1 MQLSG
6 FNINSKNQIMK
17 KIIIVDD
24 DPGIRDITTMVLE
37 KEGYEIDALHMGK
50 FLLKNEF
57 YADLIFLDR
66 RLPDIDGIELC
77 KLLKLNNTTKDI
89 PVIML
94 SADPDIKTI
103 AVKAGANE
111 VMEKP
116 FTLIALREIVAR
128 FIGK

>member
-1 MQLSG
+1 
-6 FNINSKNQIMK
+6 MK